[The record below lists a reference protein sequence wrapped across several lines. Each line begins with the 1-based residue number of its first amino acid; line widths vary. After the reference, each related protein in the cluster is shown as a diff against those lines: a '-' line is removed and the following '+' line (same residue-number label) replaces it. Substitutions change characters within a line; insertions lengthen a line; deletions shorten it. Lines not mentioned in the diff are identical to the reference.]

1 MEKTPNSQSRNK
13 RLIGR
18 NRFLLLDG
26 YNVIHAIESYKAL
39 SVESLE
45 SARYALQDDLV
56 DYRAFTG
63 DTVIVIFDAY
73 TSKGKKIKRELF
85 KGVEIIFTK
94 AHQTADSYIESE
106 VERLVRDPKNLVRV
120 VTSDWAEQQVV
131 MGSGAVRMTPREF
144 YYELQGV
151 RSAIRERLPK
161 HVKGGESLESQLTAE
176 EKELLDAIRR
186 GNSS

>member
-1 MEKTPNSQSRNK
+1 MEKISKTQATNK
-13 RLIGR
+13 RLMGR

-39 SVESLE
+39 SAESLE
-45 SARYALQDDLV
+45 ASRYALQDDLV

-63 DTVIVIFDAY
+63 DTVTVIFDAY
-73 TSKGKKIKRELF
+73 TSKAKKIKRESF
-85 KGVEIIFTK
+85 KGVEVVYTK
-94 AHQTADSYIESE
+94 AHQTADSYIEAE

-144 YYELQGV
+144 FYELQSV
-151 RSAIRERLPK
+151 RAAIRERLPK
-161 HVKGGESLESQLTAE
+161 QVKGGESIEAQLTVQ
-176 EKELLDAIRR
+176 EKALLDAIRR